1 MAITTTSSLPAP
13 VQQSFSYKL
22 LSVPLPNMIHQ
33 LYCESKI
40 FSVSLLETTPAG
52 VRQMLNEYSI
62 PFLLEE
68 TESDDF
74 DSMQKLKFFVKQV
87 SNASDAGSSKSVK
100 GSSGGVHTEFEAR
113 FMASFCSIHV
123 NLIAPHIVDGID
135 VLTEIVKQ
143 AMNKDEEIPF

>member
-1 MAITTTSSLPAP
+1 
-13 VQQSFSYKL
+13 
-22 LSVPLPNMIHQ
+22 
-33 LYCESKI
+33 
-40 FSVSLLETTPAG
+40 
-52 VRQMLNEYSI
+52 MLNEYSI

-123 NLIAPHIVDGID
+123 NLIAPQYRSRFSILELVENKHNGFSGSGGTEERFNKLIDGDFPDRFLKWRLNRID
-135 VLTEIVKQ
+135 LILENYHVFTLR
-143 AMNKDEEIPF
+143 